1 MGKDEQG
8 ADETNLFQI
17 MLDQADDIDF
27 SDPFKPAEEQIDP
40 TQLKV
45 PGVEVSKLFCVVYW
59 ALLHSQD
66 EEGITAGLDLMN
78 LEQAKKAVNGTF
90 QFNVRPSSEEASAA
104 LGGEKV
110 VQFYVDMRRDG
121 KIIRGPGP
129 AKPKPDCILTISDRD
144 MIRIALGQMSPQ
156 VAFMKGK
163 VKVKGNIM
171 LGLRMQTVLMNEV
184 KKMSRVAKL

>member
-1 MGKDEQG
+1 MGKNEELDES
-8 ADETNLFQI
+8 NLFQI

-27 SDPFKPAEEQIDP
+27 SDPSKPLDQQVDP
-40 TQLKV
+40 TSLKV

-59 ALLHSQD
+59 ALLHSED
-66 EEGITAGLDLMN
+66 AEGITAGLDMMN
-78 LEQAKKAVNGTF
+78 MEQAKKAVNGVF
-90 QFNVRPSSEEASAA
+90 QFNVKPAA
-104 LGGEKV
+104 DSGAEDKV
-110 VQFYVDMRRDG
+110 VQFYVDMRREG
-121 KIIRGPGP
+121 KIVRGPGP
-129 AKPKPDCILTISDRD
+129 AKPKPDCTLTINDRD

-156 VAFMKGK
+156 AAFMKGK